1 MQFKLSDLVDN
12 LSEINKKEC
21 KACMERKKIKSECD
35 FIGFKNNRLNYWC
48 KECGEKCFKPI
59 NEAIKKIP
67 NTNQFCN
74 GDLNNFI
81 LLSWKGVYAYEDMEH
96 PHQIKKLFTEI

>member
-1 MQFKLSDLVDN
+1 MQSKLSDLIDN
-12 LSEINKKEC
+12 LPEINKKEC
-21 KACMERKKIKSECD
+21 KACMEGKKIKSECD
-35 FIGFKNNRLNYWC
+35 FIGFKNNRLNYRC
-48 KECGEKCFKPI
+48 KECGKKCFKPI

-81 LLSWKGVYAYEDMEH
+81 LLS
-96 PHQIKKLFTEI
+96 